1 MPRTL
6 QIESIN
12 SNSNLTF
19 STSSTE
25 ATIERLRIDTSGN
38 VGIGTT
44 SNTANSKL
52 EVYGNSAAAHVGI
65 RVNNAAANGYGT
77 LWISNNGSNDGLI
90 RGGASAASY
99 ADQLAIIT
107 SGATPVIIATNNTE
121 RLRIDSSG
129 NVGVGTASPSGRLTT
144 IGSSAASAVN
154 IDFGNAAAQAVGD
167 AVTLR
172 LLPSTAFVSAP
183 TSAPY
188 ISAIQTNASTSA
200 TDIAFG
206 TFNGSALGERLRI
219 DSSGRV
225 GIGTTSPI
233 KELQINA
240 TEPTIRLEENGA
252 GSKRLELS
260 VNSSAE
266 AKVFATQSGSTLLLG
281 TVGTERLRID
291 SSGNVG
297 IGMTNGTSK
306 LNIYGATGAASA
318 TWAGGS
324 DVLLLNN
331 NGSYSEQAIA
341 FQESSINIGAKIGVK
356 NTANGAYDIIF
367 ANRANTS
374 TTSSITEKMRID
386 SSGNVGIGT
395 ASPTKTLDVN
405 GTANI
410 TGNLT
415 LSGQSYFVATTIT
428 NSGASYSWNLNTNQV
443 SILTLN
449 GNKTLDNPTNQ
460 NAGAVYILIVKQ
472 SASGSNT
479 LAFGTSYKFPG
490 GIVPTISTTANKVDV
505 LTFVSDGT
513 NMLGVASQSYL

>member
-219 DSSGRV
+219 DSSGNV
-225 GIGTTSPI
+225 GIGTASPTA
-233 KELQINA
+233 K
-240 TEPTIRLEENGA
+240 
-252 GSKRLELS
+252 LS
-260 VNSSAE
+260 VVNSSS
-266 AKVFATQSGSTLLLG
+266 VQLQATTG
-281 TVGTERLRID
+281 TVDFRIQSIDANSAAYSGTVSNHAYAFTTNNAERLRID